1 MVTNHPA
8 MDALEEFVPFSFF
21 SFLTGTFLYAFREF
35 YVVLLNVGKF
45 EDGRTGYV
53 NYGFWNEGPSTKT
66 PSANLAKA
74 VIEQL
79 DIQVLN
85 KHARNG
91 RVNLLEIGCGLG
103 QPAIDAVNSLG
114 TFPPRVRPHS
124 LLTQHLPGPNVNVTG
139 VSINQGHVATAN
151 KLAASAGLSSKITHH
166 FLNATK
172 IDTLQSAP
180 FSGAYSCEVLA
191 EIPDDGLRACFAA
204 LHDIL
209 PPGAEFSY
217 ADIVRAEA
225 TSTPRANS
233 ENFTDKSQGTFK
245 RLLLSI
251 VSTAVVMMS
260 GDEWRPASRFNSLLT
275 QAGFEILS
283 TESIGDRVFP
293 PAWDHAQERMKERPS
308 MGVDNVRF
316 GGWLARLL
324 IRVIL
329 GGLVLLWE
337 GRQVDY
343 VLVKARRA

>member
-1 MVTNHPA
+1 
-8 MDALEEFVPFSFF
+8 MDAFEEFVPFSIL
-21 SFLTGTFLYAFREF
+21 SFLTGTLLYAFREF
-35 YVVLLNVGKF
+35 YIVALNVGKF
-45 EDGRTGYV
+45 EDGRTGYL
-53 NYGFWNEGPSTKT
+53 NYGFWDEGPSTKT
-66 PSANLAKA
+66 PSANLVKA

-91 RVNLLEIGCGLG
+91 QVNLLEIGCGLG
-103 QPAIDAVNSLG
+103 QSAIDAVNSLG
-114 TFPPRVRPHS
+114 TFSPRVCPHS

-139 VSINQGHVATAN
+139 VSINQGHVAAAN
-151 KLAASAGLSSKITHH
+151 KLAASAGLSPKITHQ

-217 ADIVRAEA
+217 ADIVRAEG

-233 ENFTDKSQGTFK
+233 ENVTGKSQGIFK
-245 RLLLSI
+245 RLLLLI
-251 VSTAVVMMS
+251 VSTVVKMMA
-260 GDEWRPASRFNSLLT
+260 GDEWRPASRFNLLLT

-283 TESIGDRVFP
+283 TESIGGRVFP
-293 PAWDHAQERMKERPS
+293 PAWDYAQERMQKRPS
-308 MGVDNVRF
+308 MGVDHSPFVAWVARF
-316 GGWLARLL
+316 L
-324 IRVIL
+324 IRVNF

-337 GRQVDY
+337 DRQVDY
-343 VLVKARRA
+343 VLVKARRV